1 MVFLFIYYII
11 ANNIYMLDYR
21 SSIVLKYLVNEC
33 KEGSY
38 KIIDIDD
45 IVLSMPKKFKA
56 DKEIILQIM
65 EYLSN
70 GEYISVKYSDDDQFC
85 LCPLPF
91 GRQFV
96 EKDQILNKNK
106 KIIQIVEIK
115 YNLLTFFFAFMGA
128 FLAIII
134 YNLIF

>member
-1 MVFLFIYYII
+1 MVFLFISQRI
-11 ANNIYMLDYR
+11 ANNKIMLDYR
-21 SSIVLKYLVNEC
+21 SAIVLKYLVKEC

-38 KIIDIDD
+38 SIIDVDD

-70 GEYISVKYSDDDQFC
+70 GEYISVKYSDDDQYC

-96 EKDQILNKNK
+96 EKDELQNKNK

-115 YNLLTFFFAFMGA
+115 YNLLTLLFAFLGA
-128 FLAIII
+128 FLAIIL
-134 YNLIF
+134 YYLIF